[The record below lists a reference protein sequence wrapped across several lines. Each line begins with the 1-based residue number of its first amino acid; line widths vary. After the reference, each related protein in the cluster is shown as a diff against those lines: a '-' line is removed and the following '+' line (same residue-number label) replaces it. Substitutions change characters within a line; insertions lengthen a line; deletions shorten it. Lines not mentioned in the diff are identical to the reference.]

1 MSHLSKVLQFAFSQV
16 WAMEEGFHRKMFQVL
31 LRRAE
36 GLKLSDEE
44 ITAATGTDMPRRG
57 AEMRVEKGVA
67 VIPIHGVIAQRANA
81 VGRMSSDVGTSVEH
95 VRRDLQAAMADDA
108 VQAIV
113 LDVDSPGGSVSGI
126 EDLASE
132 IRAARDRKPI
142 VAHTDSMMA
151 SAGYWLA
158 SQADRIVATK
168 DAWIGSIGV
177 IASFV
182 DDHRM
187 LAGRG
192 LDPVV
197 VKSVPGKGGIQS
209 NGSFGDADRAE
220 LQSEVDAFHKTF
232 VEAVAAGRRI
242 SVEDAN
248 KLADGRA
255 YVGAKALQMHFID
268 GIETNQAKVIASA
281 RSLARTRAAA
291 ATATKPGAVS
301 AAGVQH
307 ESKEPMDEN
316 EKSAAATNPPAAAVP
331 TPQPAAPAAA
341 AQNPAPTPAPAP
353 APAPAV
359 AVDPVFAERQRAAAI
374 HGAADA
380 KQHELVA
387 KLVREGTPV
396 GDAIAELNKD
406 RAARVALPVGGA
418 TASMA
423 AGNSSGVTTSADR
436 QTEAMPEGV
445 EKWKREWNASAE
457 LRDEF
462 LDDEDSYIAFK
473 RAEQKGQ
480 AKLDKATA

>member
-1 MSHLSKVLQFAFSQV
+1 MSHLAKVLQFAFSQT

-36 GLKLSDEE
+36 GIRLSDEE
-44 ITAATGTDMPRRG
+44 IAAVTGSAMPKRG

-67 VIPIHGVIAQRANA
+67 VIPISGVIAQRANA
-81 VGRMSSDVGTSVEH
+81 VGQLSSDVGTSVEH
-95 VRRDLQAAMADDA
+95 IRRDLQAAMADDA

-113 LDVDSPGGSVSGI
+113 LDVDSPGGSVAGL
-126 EDLASE
+126 EDLANE

-142 VAHTDSMMA
+142 VAHTDATMA
-151 SAGYWLA
+151 SAAYWLA
-158 SQADRIVATK
+158 CQADRIVATK
-168 DAWIGSIGV
+168 DAMVGSIGV
-177 IASFV
+177 IASFL

-187 LAGRG
+187 LANRG

-197 VKSVPGKGGIQS
+197 VKSVPGKGGVQS
-209 NGSFGDADRAE
+209 NGSFGDADRAD
-220 LQSEVDAFHKTF
+220 LQREVDAFHRVF

-255 YVGAKALQMHFID
+255 YRGVEAHQLRYVD
-268 GIETNQAKVIASA
+268 GIESSQAKVIASA
-281 RSLARTRAAA
+281 RSLARARAAA
-291 ATATKPGAVS
+291 ASASKP
-301 AAGVQH
+301 AAGVAAGAPVT
-307 ESKEPMDEN
+307 EEPMDEN
-316 EKSAAATNPPAAAVP
+316 EKSAAATSTTAAAVP
-331 TPQPAAPAAA
+331 APQPAAEAKPV
-341 AQNPAPTPAPAP
+341 QTTPTPAPAP
-353 APAPAV
+353 APAA

-406 RAARVALPVGGA
+406 RAARVSLPATGA

-423 AGNSSGVTTSADR
+423 AGNSSGVTTSSDR

-445 EKWKREWNASAE
+445 DKWKREWNASAA

-462 LDDEDSYIAFK
+462 LDDEGAYMAFK
-473 RAEQKGQ
+473 RAEMKGQ
-480 AKLDKATA
+480 VKLDKASA